1 MNFQESFQASL
12 IALVTE
18 QIAKKL
24 SLKNDPLGLDAYQII
39 RPEQAA
45 RCKELSVL
53 VNTMKVRL
61 IPLLTT

>member
-1 MNFQESFQASL
+1 M

>member
-1 MNFQESFQASL
+1 M
-12 IALVTE
+12 IALLTE

-61 IPLLTT
+61 IQLLTT